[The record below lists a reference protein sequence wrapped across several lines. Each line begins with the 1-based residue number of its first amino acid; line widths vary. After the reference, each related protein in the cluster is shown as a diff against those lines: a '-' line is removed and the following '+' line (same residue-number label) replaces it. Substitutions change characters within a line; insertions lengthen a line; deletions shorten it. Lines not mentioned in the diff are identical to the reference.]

1 MVTILQILFGSPS
14 SSSSSTRCASPT
26 ASRSPSEEDLL
37 GKHLKIK
44 SFSTR
49 RQIYYCVACTLHTD
63 FLNRA
68 RARTTSEMMEVDD
81 KIMPLP
87 NFRIKPKKW
96 KSREDSLLLIFCM
109 KPM

>member
-1 MVTILQILFGSPS
+1 MAFP
-14 SSSSSTRCASPT
+14 
-26 ASRSPSEEDLL
+26 
-37 GKHLKIK
+37 
-44 SFSTR
+44 F
-49 RQIYYCVACTLHTD
+49 HTD

-96 KSREDSLLLIFCM
+96 KSREDWFSLSLSLSLSRTHF
-109 KPM
+109 